1 MIRHSSSFLISLIL
15 HFALVIVIFY
25 TYKAVTHKEVVKE
38 KKVKIMLCSLPQV
51 KKEVNIKPKNETKKL
66 IPEIKRETL
75 KPKVEPKVIKA
86 LTPPKKQIEKPKPK
100 PLPKPKVKKK
110 IKPVEKKVVIPEP
123 EIKKTIEKEPVP
135 LKEEVLKTEEPIQ
148 TLPSQN
154 TPMLEKPTE
163 SLEAKKVRL
172 EQEYISEH
180 IKKISKLLSEN
191 LYYPRSARKRN
202 IQGKVMVKFKLSTSA
217 EAYDI
222 EVISS
227 KNKILS
233 RAAIKT
239 IQNLSSKFPS
249 PNEELLLHVPI
260 TYKLS
265 K

>member
-38 KKVKIMLCSLPQV
+38 KKVKIMLCSLPEV

-66 IPEIKRETL
+66 IPQIKRETL
-75 KPKVEPKVIKA
+75 KPKVIKP
-86 LTPPKKQIEKPKPK
+86 LTPPKKQVEKPK

-110 IKPVEKKVVIPEP
+110 LKPIEKKVVIPEP
-123 EIKKTIEKEPVP
+123 EIKKIIKKEPVP
-135 LKEEVLKTEEPIQ
+135 VKEEVLKIEEPIV
-148 TLPSQN
+148 
-154 TPMLEKPTE
+154 EKPTE

-202 IQGKVMVKFKLSTSA
+202 IQGKVMVKFRLSTSA

-222 EVISS
+222 EVTSS
-227 KNKILS
+227 KSKILS

-239 IQNLSSKFPS
+239 IQNLSGKFPS
-249 PNEELLLHVPI
+249 PPEELLLHVPI

-265 K
+265 R